1 MLTMSRRMVEQSCLL
16 AGQVATKFKALTVM
30 NVLENRKALKETDAH
45 ESEVDKVTA
54 VVC

>member
-1 MLTMSRRMVEQSCLL
+1 MFEQSCLL
-16 AGQVATKFKALTVM
+16 ARQVATKFKALTVV
-30 NVLENRKALKETDAH
+30 NVLENGKALKETGAH